1 MKRVLISAA
10 VVLAA
15 IPLGFSPR
23 GQTAQTNRQLVDSRP
38 ASNQTV
44 VEKIDVTERFGAQ
57 QNQVDELKQFVTVG
71 RLIVTESV
79 SPQTYNRVSEKTVKP
94 IRGKKLVLT
103 GAVRD
108 GDEVLYRFRARAGQR
123 VTVSVVGRDADF
135 TAYLNYGLDV
145 EAVASDTKS
154 WSLTMPREF
163 NGHCEIALHST
174 YKLADYRLEIL
185 LK

>member
-1 MKRVLISAA
+1 MRSVA
-10 VVLAA
+10 
-15 IPLGFSPR
+15 PR
-23 GQTAQTNRQLVDSRP
+23 GSACPIHFSLSCCTPRSTGFRNRSR
-38 ASNQTV
+38 
-44 VEKIDVTERFGAQ
+44 F
-57 QNQVDELKQFVTVG
+57 L
-71 RLIVTESV
+71 
-79 SPQTYNRVSEKTVKP
+79 KTVEYTEA

-103 GAVRD
+103 GVVRD

-123 VTVSVVGRDADF
+123 VTARVFGRDADF
-135 TAYLNYGLDV
+135 TVYLNYGLDA
-145 EAVASDTKS
+145 EAVARDTKS